1 MLGDKMITEGGRTH
15 RSSRPLPLRVDPVE
29 HADEIAR
36 FQRRIVMGPLDTDC
50 HVWSGGLSDD
60 GYGVFRITRDGV
72 HHVVRTSRYALAL
85 SLKGIVLGP
94 DVFALHGCL
103 CIAGLTMRVSRLV
116 PMRRR
121 ARISGCLSRD
131 GGCGSRRI
139 I

>member
-29 HADEIAR
+29 HADEIVR

-85 SLKGIVLGP
+85 SLGYDSLIQ
-94 DVFALHGCL
+94 DRCD
-103 CIAGLTMRVSRLV
+103 GLIQDHL
-116 PMRRR
+116 
-121 ARISGCLSRD
+121 LSDR
-131 GGCGSRRI
+131 CVVTV
-139 I
+139 